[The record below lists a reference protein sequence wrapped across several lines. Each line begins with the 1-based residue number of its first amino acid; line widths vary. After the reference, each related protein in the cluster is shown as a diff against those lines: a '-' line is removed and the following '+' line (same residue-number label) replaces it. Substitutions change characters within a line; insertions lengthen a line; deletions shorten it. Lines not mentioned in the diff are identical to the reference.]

1 MSEEILNEQSEE
13 LEEEQQAVAESS
25 DGEIVEGMHDKKKKL
40 KAAYMKSSAHKEG
53 AHEDEEEEDEMD
65 EAAHDKDEDE
75 EEMDEGYSVPKT
87 KAGMI
92 KALYDQLNGMK
103 KAELSDSFGKI
114 MGATL
119 KEAEHEDEDDD
130 EKKMMKAGY
139 HKKMENKKLK
149 KEDLEIDVK
158 DDMDALVGGEDLSE
172 EFKTKAATIFETAV
186 SAKVISE
193 VNQRV
198 EELEEQYVQ
207 EITEA
212 KEEHKSTMTEKVD
225 GYLNY
230 VVEEWMTE
238 NELAVEKGIRS
249 ELVED
254 FMTGLKTLFTEHYID
269 IPEEKVDL
277 VDDLFGKVED
287 LEQKLDE
294 SINSNVEMKKEL
306 AEFKKEETLRE
317 VSKDLAD
324 TEKEKLGKLAEG
336 IDFED
341 EQQYTEKLEVIKE
354 NYFPTSTTKTET
366 ITEELENTEEEETSS
381 DTSVDP
387 VMSHYVSALTRNNK

>member
-53 AHEDEEEEDEMD
+53 AHEDEEEEEMD

-92 KALYDQLNGMK
+92 KALYDQLNSMK
-103 KAELSDSFGKI
+103 KAELTDSFGKI

-193 VNQRV
+193 VNQRI

-294 SINSNVEMKKEL
+294 SINNNVEMKKEL

-354 NYFPTSTTKTET
+354 NYFPTSTQKTET

-381 DTSVDP
+381 EVSVDP
-387 VMSHYVSALTRNNK
+387 VMSRYVSALTRNNK